1 MTATTVTMAS
11 RVRAADDVL
20 FRNLEGE
27 AVLVGLK
34 TSCYFGL
41 DPVGTRIWELL
52 AEHERLDAVLAG
64 VVAEFEVDR
73 ATAEADL
80 LRLIGE
86 LAAQGLVVVEQG
98 K

>member
-1 MTATTVTMAS
+1 MSVTLQS

-52 AEHERLDAVLAG
+52 AQHERLDAVLAG
-64 VVAEFEVDR
+64 VVEEFEVDA

-80 LRLIGE
+80 LHLVGQ
-86 LAAQGLVVVEQG
+86 LVAQGLVVVDPA
-98 K
+98 